1 MGRPVPSQL
10 FMGDACRHLPGKVGN
25 GTEVM
30 KLPWPL
36 PARELHAVR
45 RGQPLAIGL
54 GAQAWALKSLRWAC
68 EHKEHPLCCVSP
80 QHPWS
85 TCGWQRLEPLPLCE
99 MGLPFILPAQS
110 FSKVRASRC
119 WGRRSR
125 EGSSPGT
132 TAGMWHR
139 GGCPEPTWMLLDLTV
154 KPMWTLSAMLS

>member
-110 FSKVRASRC
+110 FFKVRASRC

-154 KPMWTLSAMLS
+154 KPMWTPSAMLS